1 MTANKRLDFE
11 LARLKNCGELMKSG
25 ITFHKSSPYASIC
38 ADVVVNDVNTI
49 KNHSHSIPKKV
60 SNNASAL
67 QEVSVGYN

>member
-1 MTANKRLDFE
+1 
-11 LARLKNCGELMKSG
+11 MKSG

-67 QEVSVGYN
+67 QEVSIGYN